1 MSNKELPSMLSL
13 WNQAGGLAITKF
25 LYTAVVLVVSVI
37 IFFVAYSIVT
47 SLAGVFPTFL
57 NVILFLVLFP
67 FALMAFSIPSLVLYS
82 LFVYGRINPENV
94 YYMNAMIASLKM
106 SLYIALVALPFCLFL
121 GIAGGIGNP
130 ILIAASFL
138 LIIPPIIIFFRFVL
152 IPMIA
157 FFEGKKFAEAKE
169 ESTEIMVGKK
179 FWFFG
184 LVLVPAIMFAIPR
197 SLIDYFLTGAF
208 KIILSIPLECF
219 AASFSVATFLLFYKH
234 VKGDPREVMAMP
246 E

>member
-1 MSNKELPSMLSL
+1 
-13 WNQAGGLAITKF
+13 
-25 LYTAVVLVVSVI
+25 
-37 IFFVAYSIVT
+37 
-47 SLAGVFPTFL
+47 
-57 NVILFLVLFP
+57 
-67 FALMAFSIPSLVLYS
+67 
-82 LFVYGRINPENV
+82 
-94 YYMNAMIASLKM
+94 
-106 SLYIALVALPFCLFL
+106 
-121 GIAGGIGNP
+121 
-130 ILIAASFL
+130 
-138 LIIPPIIIFFRFVL
+138 
-152 IPMIA
+152 MIA

>member
-121 GIAGGIGNP
+121 ARKIHDIH
-130 ILIAASFL
+130 
-138 LIIPPIIIFFRFVL
+138 
-152 IPMIA
+152 
-157 FFEGKKFAEAKE
+157 
-169 ESTEIMVGKK
+169 
-179 FWFFG
+179 
-184 LVLVPAIMFAIPR
+184 
-197 SLIDYFLTGAF
+197 F
-208 KIILSIPLECF
+208 KRL
-219 AASFSVATFLLFYKH
+219 A
-234 VKGDPREVMAMP
+234 
-246 E
+246 